1 MKASWL
7 DVAIGNS
14 LSGLRGVSPVLLVL
28 VVSFTVIFL
37 TELTSN
43 TATTA
48 AFVPIL
54 GTAAPALGVHPVLL
68 MVPAG
73 IVASYA
79 FMLPVA
85 TPPNAIVFGSGR
97 LTVRQM
103 ARAGVLLNITGVLVT
118 TLIVSQFGAMLLGL
132 DLDLTAAP
140 GD

>member
-1 MKASWL
+1 M
-7 DVAIGNS
+7 
-14 LSGLRGVSPVLLVL
+14 LVL
-28 VVSFTVIFL
+28 IVATTVIFL

-54 GTAAPALGVHPVLL
+54 GSAAPALGVHPVLL

-73 IVASYA
+73 VVASYA

-97 LTVRQM
+97 LSIAQM

-118 TLIVSQFGAMLLGL
+118 TLIISQLAGMLLGI
-132 DLDLTAAP
+132 DLNLPVTPAEANGLP
-140 GD
+140 